1 MFRVHCSCVALAVL
15 AVGCA
20 TTSGAAGTSA
30 GPPVQL
36 VPSAPAGCTKIGDLE
51 GSDEVEPQ
59 MTPSR
64 EAAKADALDQARR
77 KGATHVVET
86 FAGRCG
92 RYTECYDV
100 TAYRC
105 PAAGAPAPGG

>member
-1 MFRVHCSCVALAVL
+1 MTRLHGSCVALAILV
-15 AVGCA
+15 AGCA
-20 TTSGAAGTSA
+20 TTFGGVGT
-30 GPPVQL
+30 PTNLTVQL
-36 VPSAPAGCTKIGDLE
+36 VPSAPAGCARIGDIE

-64 EAAKADALDQARR
+64 EAAKADALAQAQR

-105 PAAGAPAPGG
+105 PAPGASAPGG